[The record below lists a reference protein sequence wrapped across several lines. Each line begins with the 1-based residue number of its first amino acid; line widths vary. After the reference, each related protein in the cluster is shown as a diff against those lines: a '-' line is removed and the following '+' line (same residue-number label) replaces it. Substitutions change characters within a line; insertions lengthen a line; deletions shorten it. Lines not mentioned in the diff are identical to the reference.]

1 MENETQGA
9 INLPKILYHLAAG
22 SLLVGLGQGAQ
33 FALLPLVVGLTR
45 LSPATIGA
53 IVGLSTLMG
62 ILGALLWGRI
72 ADSYGPKRAALWAM
86 AVYGL
91 AQIGLLLSLIAAR
104 DEVLA
109 GAGLAGAILAGRLLH
124 GLSVAGIHPVL
135 QSWASRLTGAADRL
149 RGLARLSAGLNI
161 GRLIGPTLAA
171 AAIWHPLLPFILI
184 AFLAFPGLLVLAA
197 LPSVNVIP
205 VASPAAPLACR
216 PRRFDWSPVS
226 GFLLTLMVGQIYG
239 ILGLYLQAAASL
251 SDGEATAVMGGIL
264 SAAALAGLGVQ
275 ILVIPRLKLDEKRH
289 HGVIAAFASI
299 LIVILGA
306 LAPILADGIGGGI
319 VSACLL
325 SVGATLLAALMTA
338 RVSLRAAL
346 GRLGR
351 AAGRQSAAQTA
362 GYAAGAALG
371 GVLFQLL
378 ATAPFWC
385 AAVVGLFLLASEHM
399 DQRGNLEDAAGV

>member
-1 MENETQGA
+1 
-9 INLPKILYHLAAG
+9 
-22 SLLVGLGQGAQ
+22 
-33 FALLPLVVGLTR
+33 
-45 LSPATIGA
+45 
-53 IVGLSTLMG
+53 
-62 ILGALLWGRI
+62 
-72 ADSYGPKRAALWAM
+72 
-86 AVYGL
+86 
-91 AQIGLLLSLIAAR
+91 
-104 DEVLA
+104 
-109 GAGLAGAILAGRLLH
+109 
-124 GLSVAGIHPVL
+124 
-135 QSWASRLTGAADRL
+135 
-149 RGLARLSAGLNI
+149 
-161 GRLIGPTLAA
+161 
-171 AAIWHPLLPFILI
+171 
-184 AFLAFPGLLVLAA
+184 
-197 LPSVNVIP
+197 
-205 VASPAAPLACR
+205 
-216 PRRFDWSPVS
+216 
-226 GFLLTLMVGQIYG
+226 MVGQIYG

-371 GVLFQLL
+371 GFLFQLL
-378 ATAPFWC
+378 PTAPFWC

>member
-1 MENETQGA
+1 
-9 INLPKILYHLAAG
+9 
-22 SLLVGLGQGAQ
+22 
-33 FALLPLVVGLTR
+33 
-45 LSPATIGA
+45 
-53 IVGLSTLMG
+53 
-62 ILGALLWGRI
+62 
-72 ADSYGPKRAALWAM
+72 
-86 AVYGL
+86 
-91 AQIGLLLSLIAAR
+91 LIAAR

-161 GRLIGPTLAA
+161 GRLIGPALAA

-184 AFLAFPGLLVLAA
+184 AFLALPGLLVLAA
-197 LPSVNVIP
+197 LPSVKAVPID
-205 VASPAAPLACR
+205 SPAAPLACR
-216 PRRFDWSPVS
+216 PRGFDWSPVS

-239 ILGLYLQAAASL
+239 ILGLYLQAVASL
-251 SDGEATAVMGGIL
+251 SDGDATAVMGGIL

-275 ILVIPRLKLDEKRH
+275 ILIIPRLNLDAKRH
-289 HGVIAAFASI
+289 HGPIAAFSSI
-299 LIVILGA
+299 FIVILGA
-306 LAPILADGIGGGI
+306 LAPILAEGIGGGI

-371 GVLFQLL
+371 GFLFQLL
-378 ATAPFWC
+378 PTAPFWC

-399 DQRGNLEDAAGV
+399 DQRGDLKDAAGV